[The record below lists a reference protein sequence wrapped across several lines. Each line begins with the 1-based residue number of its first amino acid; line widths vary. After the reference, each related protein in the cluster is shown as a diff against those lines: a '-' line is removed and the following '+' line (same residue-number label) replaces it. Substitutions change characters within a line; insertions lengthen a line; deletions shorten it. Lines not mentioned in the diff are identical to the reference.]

1 MDQLKGQAMIEGR
14 NKMKRNQLVL
24 LTVSFLLISG
34 CSSGE
39 PQGAMGA
46 ARGQG
51 AFGQS
56 QQSVA
61 VEVEPVTKGNLTV
74 TKKIIGNVVSDSVSE
89 VSSGISGELF
99 SLQVKKG
106 DVVQK
111 GQILATVDISDT
123 QEAILQSEIEV
134 ESAKQQLENARI
146 SKKQAEQNERDLQQ
160 AKTDWDKA
168 KEELEEAQYLYEQ
181 GAIAL
186 TELKSAQTLE
196 NERRITYE
204 NQAASLEIEME
215 KADLSIRQNELSV
228 KKAEVNLQQTLK
240 DVRDTQ
246 SDGVIRAPISGEIMA
261 VNYKVGENVSS
272 QQPLVTISNNQQ
284 LIITTQVTAD
294 QKALLPKGREVNVVT
309 VAENKTLKGKVDY
322 VSGATNENGL
332 YDVELTFTA
341 ADTSVTS
348 GEVVQLTFTETLV
361 ENALIVPTKAIL
373 QEGDS
378 RYVYTAEEG
387 KAVKH
392 KVEIING
399 QTDFTAVQGDLK
411 EKAQLI
417 VNGHKLV
424 SDGMTVLL
432 PGQEL
437 PAVEAGPG
445 AEAEEGSA
453 PQGDGQARRQGTAG
467 NGGGGGRP

>member
-1 MDQLKGQAMIEGR
+1 MDQLEVQAMIGGR
-14 NKMKRNQLVL
+14 SKMKRNQLLL
-24 LTVSFLLISG
+24 LTVSFLLVSG
-34 CSSGE
+34 CSSGG

-51 AFGQS
+51 AFET
-56 QQSVA
+56 VA

-89 VSSGISGELF
+89 VSSGISGELL

-111 GQILATVDISDT
+111 GQVLATVYISDT

-160 AKTDWDKA
+160 AKTDWDNA

-186 TELKSAQTLE
+186 SELKSAQTLE
-196 NERRITYE
+196 KERQTAYE
-204 NQAASLEIEME
+204 NQAASLEIELE

-228 KKAEVNLQQTLK
+228 KKAEVNLQQTIK

-246 SDGVIRAPISGEIMA
+246 SDGVIRAPISGEVMA

-272 QQPLVTISNNQQ
+272 QQPLVTISDNQQ
-284 LIITTQVTAD
+284 LTITAQVTAD
-294 QKALLPKGREVNVVT
+294 QKALLPKGREVNVLTVT
-309 VAENKTLKGKVDY
+309 ENKTLKAKVDY
-322 VSGATNENGL
+322 VSGAANENGL
-332 YDVELTFTA
+332 YEVELTFA
-341 ADTSVTS
+341 ASDSPVTS
-348 GEVVQLTFTETLV
+348 GEVVQLTITETLV
-361 ENALIVPTKAIL
+361 ENALIIPTKAIL

-378 RYVYTAEEG
+378 QFVYTAEEG

-392 KVEIING
+392 KVEIINS
-399 QTDFTAVQGDLK
+399 QTDLTAVQGDLQ

-437 PAVEAGPG
+437 PAVEPGPG
-445 AEAEEGSA
+445 AEAGN
-453 PQGDGQARRQGTAG
+453 GDGQQGEGQPRRQGPAG
-467 NGGGGGRP
+467 NGGGGRP